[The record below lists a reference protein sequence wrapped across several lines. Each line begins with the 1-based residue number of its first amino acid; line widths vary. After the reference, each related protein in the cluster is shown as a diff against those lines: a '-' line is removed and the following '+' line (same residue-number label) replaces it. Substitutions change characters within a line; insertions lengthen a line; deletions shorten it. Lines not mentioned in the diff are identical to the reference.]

1 MKQQSKLSAQQQE
14 EQTAESRAAKAAG
27 RQFDSVEELIRYDAG
42 QTLVPPGIAQRL
54 RQSMSQSEAPP
65 RSWWRRLLD

>member
-1 MKQQSKLSAQQQE
+1 MKQQSKLSARQQE
-14 EQTAESRAAKAAG
+14 EQTAELRAAKAAG

-54 RQSMSQSEAPP
+54 RQSISQSESPP
-65 RSWWRRLLD
+65 RGWWRRLLD

>member
-14 EQTAESRAAKAAG
+14 EQTAELRAAKAAG

-65 RSWWRRLLD
+65 RGWWRRLLD